1 MFYPELV
8 TSAKIM
14 KVPSVASIN
23 ELFQLLSFKERDTK
37 LESFWLQINIR
48 KGNYCILWTDVAA
61 SHQKVQKPDFS
72 KWFFNFKSDANLSKK
87 IFIKEYQLRCTFFVI
102 DSSQN
107 MIISFWYIDF

>member
-23 ELFQLLSFKERDTK
+23 ELFQLLSFKERDIK

-48 KGNYCILWTDVAA
+48 KGNYCIL
-61 SHQKVQKPDFS
+61 
-72 KWFFNFKSDANLSKK
+72 
-87 IFIKEYQLRCTFFVI
+87 
-102 DSSQN
+102 
-107 MIISFWYIDF
+107 